1 MNIEEVVWPTDSAGA
16 SVMTHDDIRRLQRA
30 IHQLYGCQ
38 SAHTATIPLT
48 EQRCGKI
55 LWQGEVQIFHLQGHG
70 TAQRCY
76 AWTSRDN
83 NGKEHHTAVLEV
95 PPVDSPRSAV
105 RAALGGELQVEGQAN
120 MHDDQ
125 AEWKESTDY
134 KHLITPI
141 GRNQRQVAV
150 DHWPTCPKGSSS
162 PGTPCVCFSSNSM
175 NARPRVCISVID
187 DDENL
192 RRSFRPIPASRA
204 LPKHSWRTETSEV

>member
-1 MNIEEVVWPTDSAGA
+1 
-16 SVMTHDDIRRLQRA
+16 
-30 IHQLYGCQ
+30 
-38 SAHTATIPLT
+38 
-48 EQRCGKI
+48 
-55 LWQGEVQIFHLQGHG
+55 
-70 TAQRCY
+70 
-76 AWTSRDN
+76 
-83 NGKEHHTAVLEV
+83 
-95 PPVDSPRSAV
+95 
-105 RAALGGELQVEGQAN
+105 

>member
-1 MNIEEVVWPTDSAGA
+1 MKMNIEEVVWPTDSAGA

-95 PPVDSPRSAV
+95 PPVDTPLREVTDLDVRLAV
-105 RAALGGELQVEGQAN
+105 RLCRDRRDPHDRGGHSSHSDEAAGETAHE
-120 MHDDQ
+120 
-125 AEWKESTDY
+125 
-134 KHLITPI
+134 P
-141 GRNQRQVAV
+141 
-150 DHWPTCPKGSSS
+150 
-162 PGTPCVCFSSNSM
+162 
-175 NARPRVCISVID
+175 
-187 DDENL
+187 
-192 RRSFRPIPASRA
+192 SRA
-204 LPKHSWRTETSEV
+204 ETLKKVS